1 MLLRYFAPLL
11 LLGTLPALGQ
21 TLDESAGAYRM
32 KVDTHLV
39 DTTFTV
45 RNARGELVTDLPQS
59 AFHVREDGQEQS
71 IRYFVTKREL
81 PLSIGI
87 LVDESDS
94 QDRFVKD
101 HEKQIEAF
109 LKDVM
114 EPRDR
119 AFAIC
124 FGNHLR
130 LTSDWTNTA
139 HDILDGIRQFD
150 KGERSFPELA
160 NLGKD
165 DSRVLGTALYD
176 GVFTGVNEKLAPEAG
191 RRRVLLIFSD
201 GEENSSEHD
210 LIDAIEA
217 AQNADVLVY
226 ALRTTDVKHHQMN
239 ARNRYGMRVLD
250 HITDATGGQAFDVRA
265 TKVEADFQSIAADL
279 RSLYEIGYYS
289 TNKERDRRFRKVT
302 IQVDGEG
309 LRVRARSGY
318 TPKGRQ

>member
-1 MLLRYFAPLL
+1 MLLLIASLLVLGAAPSFA
-11 LLGTLPALGQ
+11 Q
-21 TLDESAGAYRM
+21 TLEESSGAYRM

-45 RNARGELVTDLPQS
+45 RNARGELVTDLPQNV
-59 AFHVREDGQEQS
+59 FHVREDGAEQT

-94 QDRFVKD
+94 QDRFVKE

-109 LKDVM
+109 LREVM
-114 EPRDR
+114 EPHDR

-130 LTSDWTNTA
+130 LTSDWTNNA
-139 HDILDGIRQFD
+139 HDILSGIHDFD

-160 NLGKD
+160 DLGKD
-165 DSRVLGTALYD
+165 DARVLGTALYD
-176 GVFTGVNEKLAPEAG
+176 GVFTGVQEKLAAEAG
-191 RRRVLLIFSD
+191 RRKVLLIFSD

-226 ALRTTDVKHHQMN
+226 ALRTTDVKHRQIN

-250 HITDATGGQAFDVRA
+250 HMTDATGGQAFDVRA
-265 TKVEADFQSIAADL
+265 TKVDEDFQSIAADL
-279 RSLYEIGYYS
+279 RSLYEVGYYS

-309 LRVRARSGY
+309 LKVRARSGY
-318 TPKGRQ
+318 TPKGGR